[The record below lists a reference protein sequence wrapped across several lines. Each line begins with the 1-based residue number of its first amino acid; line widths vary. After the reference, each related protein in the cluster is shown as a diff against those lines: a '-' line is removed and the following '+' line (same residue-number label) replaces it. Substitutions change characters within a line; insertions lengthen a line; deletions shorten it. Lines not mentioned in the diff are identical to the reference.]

1 MKNSALIIV
10 DYSNDF
16 VADNG
21 KLTCG
26 EAGQQIENY
35 IVERIEAYNNK
46 KQQIFFMMD
55 LHYEDNHYHPESK
68 LFPPHNI
75 LGTIGRELYGKV
87 NDIYQNILFNEH
99 VHFLDKTRYDSFF
112 GTPLDIM
119 LRERGVTQLEIVG
132 VCTDICVLH
141 TAISAYNLGYELF
154 ISHKGVA
161 SFNPTGHEWALTHFK
176 NSLGAVVE

>member
-1 MKNSALIIV
+1 MA
-10 DYSNDF
+10 
-16 VADNG
+16 

-99 VHFLDKTRYDSFF
+99 VHFLDKNTLRFIFRNTIRHYVERTRRY
-112 GTPLDIM
+112 T
-119 LRERGVTQLEIVG
+119 T
-132 VCTDICVLH
+132 
-141 TAISAYNLGYELF
+141 
-154 ISHKGVA
+154 
-161 SFNPTGHEWALTHFK
+161 
-176 NSLGAVVE
+176 